1 MYNNYNVDISDLQF
15 GIKKLGIN
23 TVLSDLRLQ
32 CTLCKKI
39 HNISEREQ

>member
-15 GIKKLGIN
+15 GIKKIGIK

-32 CTLCKKI
+32 CTLCKQI
-39 HNISEREQ
+39 HNISKIEQ